1 MDKTPLISVIT
12 INFNDRVGLER
23 TFESVFNQTFQDF
36 EYIVIDGGSNDGSKE
51 LIEQNTE
58 KISYWI
64 SEPDKGIYNAMNKG
78 ISVAKGDYLL
88 FLNSGD
94 ILYKNDVLKSCETY
108 LCNEDIISGNL
119 SFVEN
124 ERNWLGKTPETL
136 SFYRFFTD
144 TLYHPCSFIKKTAFD
159 TFGGYD
165 EEYKICSDWK
175 WFLLAICKKKAT
187 YKHIEITISAF
198 FVDGISSQNTDL
210 VKKERD
216 EILLKEFPSF
226 IQDYAVFSEFKKK
239 QFAVKDLENK
249 YNQLLKSRL
258 IKFFKI
264 FGFFK
269 NFNPL
274 YLK

>member
-51 LIEQNTE
+51 LIEENTG

-78 ISVAKGDYLL
+78 ISAAKGDYLL

-159 TFGGYD
+159 TFGWYD

-187 YKHIEITISAF
+187 YNHI
-198 FVDGISSQNTDL
+198 
-210 VKKERD
+210 
-216 EILLKEFPSF
+216 
-226 IQDYAVFSEFKKK
+226 
-239 QFAVKDLENK
+239 
-249 YNQLLKSRL
+249 
-258 IKFFKI
+258 
-264 FGFFK
+264 
-269 NFNPL
+269 
-274 YLK
+274 